1 MFAIKDFVAK
11 GLLYGLKDLTTPE
24 TRADKVNYLLENDR
38 FISDPDNY
46 AVRAPFNVLWGFI
59 GHFKGSTS
67 LCKGLTAIRQVVDT
81 FGPQRSWK

>member
-1 MFAIKDFVAK
+1 MFEIKKCVVK

-24 TRADKVNYLLENDR
+24 TKADKVNYLLENDR

-46 AVRAPFNVLWGFI
+46 AVRAPFNVPWGFI

-81 FGPQRSWK
+81 FGPQR